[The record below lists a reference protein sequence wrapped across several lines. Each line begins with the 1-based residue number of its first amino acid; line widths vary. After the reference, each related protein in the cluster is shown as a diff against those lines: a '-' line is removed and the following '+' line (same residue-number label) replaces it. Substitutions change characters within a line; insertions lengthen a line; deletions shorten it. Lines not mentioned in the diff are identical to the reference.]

1 MYDAIAVQ
9 VLGTRWTKFFGSPG
23 LLGVSFL
30 EGWSAA
36 QARRRPGGHHGHGR
50 QNQRAAR
57 RKCPV
62 LTSKAS
68 AAVNLPIVWRAA
80 KNKPAAK
87 KLIFQMAT
95 VIATR
100 ALAVCNRP
108 HFSIF
113 RAVAVKIGRHLSFFS
128 SARSCSLRPDN
139 DANGRVSDRKISAR
153 DIVYGRRRR
162 ISLPLPND

>member
-1 MYDAIAVQ
+1 MDEA
-9 VLGTRWTKFFGSPG
+9 FGSPG

-36 QARRRPGGHHGHGR
+36 QARRRPGSHHGHGR

-62 LTSKAS
+62 SHLQGERCCQLAHCLAS
-68 AAVNLPIVWRAA
+68 GEKQTCR
-80 KNKPAAK
+80 KE
-87 KLIFQMAT
+87 LIFQMAT

-100 ALAVCNRP
+100 VLAVCNRP

-113 RAVAVKIGRHLSFFS
+113 RAVGAKIGRHLSFFP
-128 SARSCSLRPDN
+128 APDPLIIGQMTMRI
-139 DANGRVSDRKISAR
+139 DVFLIAKSVPGTSYMA
-153 DIVYGRRRR
+153 GEGR